1 MNALGHL
8 RNQKIETYFSQYFSG
23 SLQYIPIMLSYL
35 QLRNNPRKDHV
46 FLDLKA
52 HICEIETWLP
62 LLTSPVLSIPR
73 TYLPSVAEIHCI
85 K

>member
-35 QLRNNPRKDHV
+35 ELQNNPSV

-52 HICEIETWLP
+52 HICELETWLP
-62 LLTSPVLSIPR
+62 LLTSPVLSIPS
-73 TYLPSVAEIHCI
+73 T
-85 K
+85 